1 MELAGV
7 TKVAPETTRP
17 HALVPGQHQIPS
29 QFGHIGVTSVLL
41 ALTILVETC
50 SRRERIMREIGR
62 QRRLRGKAAIGLAA
76 AAAIAVG
83 GSLAASQAVAAP
95 RTPAASGGLSVTK
108 QFFGSTVEPYTGK
121 NTAVFRY
128 TLRNGNGMK
137 VQILTYGGTIQTIW
151 VPGRNGHKADVVL
164 GFKTLADYVKFNSPP
179 VAPTT
184 GVYFG
189 ETVGRYANR
198 IAKGQFSL
206 NQPGQGKVN
215 YTLPVNNGPNA
226 LHGGIVGFGNHI
238 WASQAVSGNGS
249 VGVQLTLNSPNGDE
263 GAPAGSP
270 GCPNGCTG
278 YPAAIK
284 VVLTYTLNNR
294 NQLGL
299 HYVTTN
305 KSSNLNTVVNLTN
318 HSYFN
323 LAGESSFPG
332 SAYGQLIKIN
342 ANKYTPTDTTSI
354 PLGFNASVFGTPFNF
369 TRFFPMGARIA
380 DVSAPDHSPG
390 FNQLLEAQGYD
401 HNWVLNPGHS
411 GPGGLNLAAK
421 ALDPRSGREL
431 TVWTSE
437 PGVQFYT
444 SNFLTGTLVG
454 ISGHA
459 YRQGQA
465 YTFETQHFPNS
476 PNQPNFPSTELK
488 AGQTQ
493 TTDTIFA
500 FSS

>member
-1 MELAGV
+1 
-7 TKVAPETTRP
+7 
-17 HALVPGQHQIPS
+17 
-29 QFGHIGVTSVLL
+29 
-41 ALTILVETC
+41 
-50 SRRERIMREIGR
+50 MREIGR
-62 QRRLRGKAAIGLAA
+62 QRRLRRSVSIGLAA
-76 AAAIAVG
+76 MVAIAVG
-83 GSLAASQAVAAP
+83 GSVAATQAKAAST
-95 RTPAASGGLSVTK
+95 TPAAARAGGLSVTK
-108 QFFGSTVEPYTGK
+108 EFFGTTTDPSTGK
-121 NTAVFRY
+121 PANVFRY
-128 TLRNGNGMK
+128 TLRNGRGMR
-137 VQILTYGGTIQTIW
+137 VQVISYGATIQDIW
-151 VPGRNGHKADVVL
+151 VPGRNGQRADVVL
-164 GFKTLADYVKFNSPP
+164 GFKTLADYVQFNSPP

-198 IAKGQFSL
+198 IANGVFSL
-206 NQPGQGKVN
+206 NQPGQGAVK

-238 WASQAVSGNGS
+238 WANQALAGRGF
-249 VGVQLTLNSPNGDE
+249 VGARFTLVSPNGDE

-278 YPAAIK
+278 YPAQIK
-284 VVLTYTLNNR
+284 VVVTFTLNNA
-294 NQLGL
+294 NQLAI
-299 HYVTTN
+299 HYKTTN
-305 KSSNLNTVVNLTN
+305 QSKNLNTVLNLTN

-332 SAYGQLIKIN
+332 SAYGQFIQIN
-342 ANKYTPTDTTSI
+342 ANKYTPTNTTSI

-369 TRFFPMGARIA
+369 TRPFQMGARIA
-380 DVSAPDHSPG
+380 DVSAPDNSPG

-401 HNWVLNPGHS
+401 HNWVLNRQTPATT
-411 GPGGLNLAAK
+411 GPLGLNLAAR
-421 ALDPRSGREL
+421 AFDSGSGRLL
-431 TVWTSE
+431 TVWTDQ

-488 AGQTQ
+488 AGQTVNS
-493 TTDTIFA
+493 TTIFA
-500 FSS
+500 FAS

>member
-1 MELAGV
+1 
-7 TKVAPETTRP
+7 
-17 HALVPGQHQIPS
+17 
-29 QFGHIGVTSVLL
+29 
-41 ALTILVETC
+41 
-50 SRRERIMREIGR
+50 MREIGR
-62 QRRLRGKAAIGLAA
+62 QRRLRRLVIMALAA
-76 AAAIAVG
+76 VMAIAVG
-83 GSLAASQAVAAP
+83 GSLAATQAK
-95 RTPAASGGLSVTK
+95 AASDKPARSGGGLSLSR
-108 QFFGSTVEPYTGK
+108 QFFGTTVEPYTGK

-128 TLRNGNGMK
+128 TLRNARGMK
-137 VQILTYGGTIQTIW
+137 VQILTYGGTVQSIW
-151 VPGRNGHKADVVL
+151 VPGRNGRAADVVL

-206 NQPGQGKVN
+206 NQPGQGRVT

-238 WASQAVSGNGS
+238 WADKPVVTGS
-249 VGVQLTLNSPNGDE
+249 AVGVQLTLVSPNGDE

-270 GCPNGCTG
+270 GCLNGCTG
-278 YPAAIK
+278 YPAQIK

-294 NQLGL
+294 NQLVL
-299 HYVTTN
+299 HYKTTN
-305 KSSNLNTVVNLTN
+305 QSTNLNTIVNLTN

-332 SAYGQLIKIN
+332 SAYRQLIQIN

-354 PLGFNASVFGTPFNF
+354 PLGYNASVFGTPFNF
-369 TRFFPMGARIA
+369 TRFFQMGARIA

-401 HNWVLNPGHS
+401 HNWVLNRGHY
-411 GPGGLNLAAK
+411 GPLRLDLAAR
-421 ALDPRSGREL
+421 AYDPSSGREL
-431 TVWTSE
+431 TVWTDQ

-493 TTDTIFA
+493 NTTTIFA